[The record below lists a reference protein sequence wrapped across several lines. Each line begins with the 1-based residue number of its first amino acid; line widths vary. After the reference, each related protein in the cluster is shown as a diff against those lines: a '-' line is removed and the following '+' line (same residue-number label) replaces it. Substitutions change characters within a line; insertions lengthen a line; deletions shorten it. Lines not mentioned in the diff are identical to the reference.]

1 MNIRFLFLCFSVF
14 FVFSVFSSGPV
25 NAADFKKKAY
35 DACKTNP
42 HGTDKLCGCLMVY
55 VDEYLET
62 YGFFTSPGK
71 DKNERNMRKAI
82 ESIVA
87 DDPAM
92 DESKIM
98 EFCDVGDEE
107 ISKGGKN
114 KGVVM
119 QNTHNN
125 MGANARTKRVL
136 TFDYGVCKWRREVK
150 AAEQEIAAKLAG
162 DIDFQ
167 GQELV
172 HYAKR
177 KGCRVK

>member
-1 MNIRFLFLCFSVF
+1 MNTRFLFLCFSVF
-14 FVFSVFSSGPV
+14 FVFSSAPV

-42 HGTDKLCGCLMVY
+42 HGTDKLCGCLMAY

-71 DKNERNMRKAI
+71 DKNERNMRNAI

-92 DESKIM
+92 DEGKIIK
-98 EFCDVGDEE
+98 FCDIGDEE

-119 QNTHNN
+119 QGAHNN

-136 TFDYGVCKWRREVK
+136 TFDYGVCMWRREVR

-162 DIDFQ
+162 GVEFQ
-167 GQELV
+167 GMGLV
-172 HYAKR
+172 RFAKR
-177 KGCRVK
+177 KGCRVN